1 MVLRD
6 PSDPLAQSRGI
17 MGPLENATGVQ
28 NNRGRL
34 RQRFDL
40 IRRLGQ
46 GTYGKVQLGIDKET
60 GQEVRKTYLGEII
73 S

>member
-1 MVLRD
+1 LGN
-6 PSDPLAQSRGI
+6 SA
-17 MGPLENATGVQ
+17 VQ

-40 IRRLGQ
+40 IRKLGQ

-60 GQEVRKTYLGEII
+60 GQEVMTDKNLLIF
-73 S
+73 